1 MSEQAVQRFEVVA
14 EEGVPRGDLYELE
27 QTTYYHVVDRQTG
40 WIVLTFE
47 GRLESSLST
56 DTGLWDDYRVSGV
69 GEVCISPDERSVVVK
84 YCNGREETVQLPE

>member
-1 MSEQAVQRFEVVA
+1 MDEQTEGRFKVIV

-27 QTTYYHVVDRQTG
+27 QTSYCYVVDRQTG
-40 WIVLTFE
+40 RIVLTFE

-69 GEVCISPDERSVVVK
+69 GEVCISPDERSAIVK
-84 YCNGREETVQLPE
+84 YCDGREETVQLPE